1 LVATKNE
8 FSDPLE
14 ILLGIIKA
22 MILGMGSDL
31 AEIDRIQQSV
41 ERYGVRFLERV
52 YTEIERSYSMR
63 KKNYAERLAGRFAA
77 KEAGMKAIGTG
88 WRRGVTW
95 KDFEVVNEPSGK
107 PTLKL
112 SGAAARIAEQ
122 MGVKRIALSITHT
135 AAIAMAVVILED

>member
-1 LVATKNE
+1 
-8 FSDPLE
+8 
-14 ILLGIIKA
+14 

>member
-1 LVATKNE
+1 
-8 FSDPLE
+8 
-14 ILLGIIKA
+14 

-31 AEIDRIQQSV
+31 AEVDRIQQSV

-135 AAIAMAVVILED
+135 AAMAMAVVILED